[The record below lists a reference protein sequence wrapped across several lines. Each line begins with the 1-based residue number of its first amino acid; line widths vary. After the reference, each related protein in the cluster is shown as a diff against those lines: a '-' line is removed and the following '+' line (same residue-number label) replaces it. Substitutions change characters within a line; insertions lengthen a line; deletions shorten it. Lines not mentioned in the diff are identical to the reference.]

1 MTNLCFLRFP
11 RRLTSLCNPVKI
23 GKNILWRYNSS
34 ISPEDHVFVVGAPRS
49 GTTLMFSILASHPAF
64 SSINSETFFF
74 VPRDVLNQKN
84 YDRLYHYGGLEQDT
98 VTELLSSSKNLVDFY
113 DSFTH
118 VLKQRDDK
126 KRFVEKTPFHALYL
140 RFLTYHFP
148 HAKFINMIR
157 DGRDCYVSNNRL
169 DLDPHFHKCIVKFSQ
184 TWRDFIKAR
193 NSLLK
198 SKQIIDIRYE
208 ELTQNPGQT
217 IEKVM
222 SFIDEDFLETQID
235 HNYFSKTKMFSGQGG
250 HERLD
255 QPIKPSSIGQWK
267 EKMSEEE
274 IDIFHNIAGR
284 ELQTLGYNLT

>member
-11 RRLTSLCNPVKI
+11 RRLTSLCDPIKI

-34 ISPEDHVFVVGAPRS
+34 ISPENHVFVVGAPRS

-113 DSFTH
+113 DRFTSL
-118 VLKQRDDK
+118 LKQRDRK
-126 KRFVEKTPFHALYL
+126 TRFVEKTPFHALYL

-157 DGRDCYVSNNRL
+157 DGRDCYVSNKR
-169 DLDPHFHKCIVKFSQ
+169 LDPHFHKSIVKFSEI
-184 TWRDFIKAR
+184 WRDSIKVR
-193 NSLLK
+193 RGLQK
-198 SKQIIDIRYE
+198 SNQIIDIKYE
-208 ELTQNPGQT
+208 EFTHKPEQIVPKIMN
-217 IEKVM
+217 
-222 SFIDEDFLETQID
+222 FIGEEFLDAQID
-235 HNYFSKTKMFSGQGG
+235 PDYFSRAKMFIGKSG
-250 HERLD
+250 HERLNR
-255 QPIKPSSIGQWK
+255 PIRPSTIGRWK

-274 IDIFHNIAGR
+274 ITIFHSIAGR
-284 ELQTLGYNLT
+284 ELQTLGYKLN